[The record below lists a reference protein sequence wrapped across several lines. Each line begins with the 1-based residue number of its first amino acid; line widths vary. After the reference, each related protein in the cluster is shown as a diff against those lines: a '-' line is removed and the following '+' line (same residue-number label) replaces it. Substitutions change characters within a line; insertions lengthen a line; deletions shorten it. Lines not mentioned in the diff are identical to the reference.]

1 MPAQPYVG
9 MPARAPRCGPQRSES
24 PAAADSDLVFF
35 STLGELKRP
44 TQGPMEEAGVVKLR
58 EPFPD
63 IPAVQARVCASSLRT
78 ADVPATI
85 AERFLSRLPVGL

>member
-9 MPARAPRCGPQRSES
+9 MPAPRCGPQRS
-24 PAAADSDLVFF
+24 PAAEDLVFF
-35 STLGELKRP
+35 STLEELKRP
-44 TQGPMEEAGVVKLR
+44 IQGPMEEAGVVKLR
-58 EPFPD
+58 EPSPD